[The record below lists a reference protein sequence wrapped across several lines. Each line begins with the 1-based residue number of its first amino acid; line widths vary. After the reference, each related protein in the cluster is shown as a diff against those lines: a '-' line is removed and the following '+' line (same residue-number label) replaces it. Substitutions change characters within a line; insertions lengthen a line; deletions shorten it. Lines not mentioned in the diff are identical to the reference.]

1 MNYLLAIL
9 YARQGNGEKAVSHY
23 LQSCKQE
30 PAYIHRGNLDPEIQ
44 HLIKAYGLNGYSGE
58 DTPPDGV

>member
-1 MNYLLAIL
+1 
-9 YARQGNGEKAVSHY
+9 VSHY

-44 HLIKAYGLNGYSGE
+44 QLIKAYRLNGYNGE
-58 DTPPDGV
+58 DIPPDGN